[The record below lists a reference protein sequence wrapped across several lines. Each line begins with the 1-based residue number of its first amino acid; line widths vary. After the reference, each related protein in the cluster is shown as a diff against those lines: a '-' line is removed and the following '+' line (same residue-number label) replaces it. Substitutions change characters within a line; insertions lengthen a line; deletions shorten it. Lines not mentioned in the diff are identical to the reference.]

1 MVVRSSQLYPVD
13 AIVAFSGD
21 EGLGEVR
28 TRMPVAVR
36 VSLEEDD
43 VRSIFGSVHGNS
55 EWF

>member
-1 MVVRSSQLYPVD
+1 MDDCEEFPVVDV
-13 AIVAFSGD
+13 IVAFSRD

-28 TRMPVAVR
+28 IRMPVAVR
-36 VSLEEDD
+36 VSLEGDD